1 MSRSNPR
8 VLRLVA
14 YNIFGF
20 RKGSPSQLAAYLKS
34 LMPIDVLCLNEVSI
48 KDRRLDQLTRHLGE
62 EYKSFF
68 FSTTANKNPEF
79 GNAVITRLPV
89 KSACRIPLEGGSK
102 VLWRGE
108 AVQIIR
114 NGVLVDFDDFSV
126 CCTHLDHMRE
136 SERVKQVDGLIE
148 QLRER
153 LCPETPHF
161 IMGDFNELSSEDY
174 TTGEWSNL
182 KQRHENFGW
191 PFESDEVTERL
202 LRADYVDVLRSCG
215 DLRKTAHTQEDTPL
229 YRIDYA
235 WASAAAIGRALKEK
249 KRIFV
254 RCKKPGS
261 T

>member
-1 MSRSNPR
+1 MPRSNPR

-79 GNAVITRLPV
+79 GNAVITRLP
-89 KSACRIPLEGGSK
+89 
-102 VLWRGE
+102 
-108 AVQIIR
+108 IIR

-136 SERVKQVDGLIE
+136 NERVKQVDGLIE

-174 TTGEWSNL
+174 TTDEWSNL

-235 WASAAAIGRALKEK
+235 WASAAAIGRVKNGFVHCGEEVEK
-249 KRIFV
+249 SKFCSDHFAV
-254 RCKKPGS
+254 VVDAAV
-261 T
+261 